1 MPIANVKVYLDG
13 SHPIAIPPQANPPP
27 KRKGKKKQ
35 YLKKVPVQQDNNPP
49 SDEKKEIENDK
60 VAKYA
65 ETRAENGGEVKF
77 VTVDLKE
84 IFDSLYDKY
93 KDKKKAEKKREI
105 IKALNP
111 YFENEK
117 KTKEFVDIQLER
129 KKRNY
134 IVRMTRLYRKVY
146 GNDFNYFCTFTYDDK
161 KHTEESFMKS
171 LKNCLKHLVNR
182 KGWKYIGVF
191 ERSPEKKRLHFHG
204 IFHIPENAMIGTLFE
219 KKDYS
224 LKTNKMQITT
234 QNTHFNEKFGRCD
247 FEEIPHIS
255 VLKQSIKYLLKYI
268 EKSGEKLIISKNVA
282 TYKVYDIMDD
292 DIVCPI
298 GQEQRKLLLFDNH
311 ACFVEGEYIGDY
323 QDPETK
329 NRLPTCN

>member
-35 YLKKVPVQQDNNPP
+35 YLKKVPVHQDNPP
-49 SDEKKEIENDK
+49 SEEKKEIENDK

-65 ETRAENGGEVKF
+65 ENRAENGGEVKY

-84 IFDSLYDKY
+84 IFDNLYDKH
-93 KDKKKAEKKREI
+93 KDKKKADKKREI
-105 IKALNP
+105 AQALKP

-161 KHTEESFMKS
+161 KHTEESFMKA

-219 KKDYS
+219 KKDYD
-224 LKTNKMQITT
+224 LKNHKMQITT

-247 FEEIPHIS
+247 FEGIPHIS

-298 GQEQRKLLLFDNH
+298 GQEQRKLLLFDDH
-311 ACFVEGEYIGDY
+311 ACFVEGEYIGQY
-323 QDPETK
+323 KNPETK

>member
-13 SHPIAIPPQANPPP
+13 SHPIAIPPQVNPPP

-35 YLKKVPVQQDNNPP
+35 YLKKIALPISEDETDPC
-49 SDEKKEIENDK
+49 DEKKEIVNDK

-65 ETRAENGGEVKF
+65 ENGGKVKY

-84 IFDSLYDKY
+84 IFDNLYNEHLE
-93 KDKKKAEKKREI
+93 KKKAEQKREI
-105 IKALNP
+105 ITALRP
-111 YFENEK
+111 YFENERK
-117 KTKEFVDIQLER
+117 LREFVDIQLER

-146 GNDFNYFCTFTYDDK
+146 NNDFNYFCTFTYDDK
-161 KHTEESFMKS
+161 KHTEESFMKA
-171 LKNCLKHLVNR
+171 LKNCLKHLANR

-204 IFHIPENAMIGTLFE
+204 IFHIPENAMVGTLFE

-224 LKTNKMQITT
+224 LKTQKMQITT

-247 FEEIPHIS
+247 FEEIPHVF
-255 VLKQSIKYLLKYI
+255 VLKESVKYLLKYI
-268 EKSGEKLIISKNVA
+268 KKSGAKLMISKNAA

-311 ACFVEGEYIGDY
+311 ACFVEGEYIG
-323 QDPETK
+323 QFENPETK
-329 NRLPTCN
+329 NQLPTCN

>member
-13 SHPIAIPPQANPPP
+13 SHPIAIPPPEFPPP

-35 YLKKVPVQQDNNPP
+35 YLKQIALPVSEDENTPP
-49 SDEKKEIENDK
+49 NKEEKEK
-60 VAKYA
+60 AKYA
-65 ETRAENGGEVKF
+65 ENRAENGGKVKY
-77 VTVDLKE
+77 VTVDLKK
-84 IFDSLYDKY
+84 IFDDLYDKN
-93 KDKKKAEKKREI
+93 KEKKKAELKREI
-105 IKALNP
+105 TQELRQ
-111 YFENEK
+111 YFDNERK
-117 KTKEFVDIQLER
+117 LREFVDIQLER

-146 GNDFNYFCTFTYDDK
+146 NNDFNYFCTFTYDDK
-161 KHTEESFMKS
+161 KHTEESFMKA
-171 LKNCLKHLVNR
+171 LKNCLKHLANR

-224 LKTNKMQITT
+224 LKTQKMQVTT

-247 FEEIPHIS
+247 FEEIPHILLLKES
-255 VLKQSIKYLLKYI
+255 VKYLLKYI
-268 EKSGEKLIISKNVA
+268 KKSGAKLIISKNTA

-298 GQEQRKLLLFDNH
+298 GQEQRKLLLFDDH
-311 ACFVEGEYIGDY
+311 ACFVEGEYIGQY
-323 QDPETK
+323 TNPETK